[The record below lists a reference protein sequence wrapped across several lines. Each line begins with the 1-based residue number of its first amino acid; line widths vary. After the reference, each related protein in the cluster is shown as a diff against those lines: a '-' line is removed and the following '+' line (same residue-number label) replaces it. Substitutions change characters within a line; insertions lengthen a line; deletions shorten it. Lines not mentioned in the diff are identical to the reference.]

1 MYAPETTRTI
11 VDSPP
16 FHDSIVVVAANEV
29 HRHGLRAMLAKLP
42 SVAKCKAMSPPTL
55 AAADGHETFD
65 TLILSCSDISREQA
79 VSLAVRAQ
87 SLGTNVLLLF
97 DGNQEESLEI
107 AASIPS
113 NGFLTLQDLTAESL
127 EKALTGVRNGEMP
140 MSGGLANHLLTSVR
154 RHAAANRGR
163 NPYLT
168 PREQQA
174 LGLLAEGL
182 SNKQIA
188 RRLGISQHGVKRL
201 VANVLAKL
209 NCPNRTL
216 AVAVALRDGLV

>member
-1 MYAPETTRTI
+1 MAP
-11 VDSPP
+11 PML
-16 FHDSIVVVAANEV
+16 VAADTHEV
-29 HRHGLRAMLAKLP
+29 
-42 SVAKCKAMSPPTL
+42 
-55 AAADGHETFD
+55 FD

-79 VSLAVRAQ
+79 VSLAVRAK
-87 SLGTNVLLLF
+87 SMGMNVLLLC

-113 NGFLTLQDLTAESL
+113 NGFLMLQDLTAESM

-140 MSGGLANHLLTSVR
+140 MPGGLANHLLTSVR
-154 RHAAANRGR
+154 RSAAASRGR
-163 NPYLT
+163 TPYLT

>member
-1 MYAPETTRTI
+1 
-11 VDSPP
+11 
-16 FHDSIVVVAANEV
+16 
-29 HRHGLRAMLAKLP
+29 MLL
-42 SVAKCKAMSPPTL
+42 
-55 AAADGHETFD
+55 AADGHEVFD

-79 VSLAVRAQ
+79 VSLAARAQ

-97 DGNQEESLEI
+97 DGNQQESLET

-113 NGFLTLQDLTAESL
+113 NGFLTLHDLTAESL
-127 EKALTGVRNGEMP
+127 EKALNGVRNGEVP
-140 MSGGLANHLLTSVR
+140 IPGGLATHLLASVR
-154 RHAAANRGR
+154 RHAVAGRER

-168 PREQQA
+168 PREQQVLA
-174 LGLLAEGL
+174 LLVEGL

-188 RRLGISQHGVKRL
+188 RRLDISQHGVKRL

-216 AVAVALRDGLV
+216 AVAVAMRDGLV